1 MNFDDLSE
9 IYRQEMKSTGLTQ
22 TSRRLYEDMAE
33 YVVSLKRE
41 YDSALGADPESV
53 MTDGA
58 RQRYRKAS
66 RLMDDI
72 HRIRGQ
78 KVIRLAAVSNT
89 LGTAPESFQGLPQI
103 ERDLFETVSR
113 SLHDFDT
120 GFGRII
126 DAATSDGRD
135 AE

>member
-9 IYRQEMKSTGLTQ
+9 IYRQEMRSTGLTQ

-41 YDSALGADPESV
+41 YDSAFDADPESA

-89 LGTAPESFQGLPQI
+89 LGTAPESVQGLPQI
-103 ERDLFETVSR
+103 ERDLFDTVAR
-113 SLHDFDT
+113 PLNEFDT

>member
-9 IYRQEMKSTGLTQ
+9 IYRTEMKSTGLTKV
-22 TSRRLYEDMAE
+22 SPGLYTEMAG
-33 YVVSLKRE
+33 YVASLKMGYE
-41 YDSALGADPESV
+41 SALARDPESV

-66 RLMDDI
+66 RLVDDI
-72 HRIRGQ
+72 HRMRSQ
-78 KVIRLAAVSNT
+78 KVIKLAVVSNT
-89 LGTAPESFQGLPQI
+89 MGTVPESVQGLPGI
-103 ERDLFETVSR
+103 ERELFETVSR
-113 SLHDFDT
+113 SLHDFDA

-126 DAATSDGRD
+126 DVAMSDRRD